1 MLPKG
6 RGSLMNKIVTMTA
19 LIVLLGVSSERSQQ
33 PGATVPKSASSDL
46 RPAPEMQRLLDAFVG
61 NWHVNESF
69 EVSASRQGKTRQGT
83 ASFRVGPG
91 VSLIEDYRSTGSAGS
106 LSFLGLLWW
115 DQSAHLYRLLTCA
128 NNEGCQLR
136 GTVKW
141 EGRDLVNSREEK
153 VDGKVATFK
162 DSFVDI
168 LPSSFRLVSEGT
180 VEGKTIW
187 RVITKYERLAENNQ
201 KNPF

>member
-1 MLPKG
+1 
-6 RGSLMNKIVTMTA
+6 MNKIVTMTA
-19 LIVLLGVSSERSQQ
+19 LIVLLGVSPGRSQQ

-83 ASFRVGPG
+83 ATFRAGPG
-91 VSLIEDYRSTGSAGS
+91 YSLIEDYRSTGSAGT

-115 DQSAHLYRLLTCA
+115 DESAHIYRLLTCA
-128 NNEGCQLR
+128 NNDGCQLR
-136 GTVKW
+136 GTAKW
-141 EGRDLVNSREEK
+141 EGKELVNSWEEK
-153 VDGKVATFK
+153 VDGKTARFK

-168 LPSSFRLVSEGT
+168 SPSSFRLVSEGSAD
-180 VEGKTIW
+180 GKTIW
-187 RVITKYERLAENNQ
+187 RVITIYERVPGVSQ
-201 KNPF
+201 